1 MGTCLGMAELFD
13 PAFLHELEALN
24 MALLRMRGRAGEG
37 ISRAGRSSGQTEFR
51 GHRPYS
57 MGDDVR
63 RLDWNAYGRLGRM
76 FVREFERERRE
87 HLSILLDRSRSMDAG
102 SPAKHL
108 FARRIAA
115 ALGFLALKG
124 EGTAA
129 LYPEAAI
136 EGVRRLNRWLDLLRA
151 SEPNEARSLSDRL
164 RELASM
170 ARTPSDVVVISDF
183 MEPLA
188 ALEAL
193 GALSERRCAVT
204 LIQVLS
210 PDEIAPQVRGTV
222 DLAPCEEGGVLRME
236 LDASSLGAYGVELGA
251 HLEALET
258 LALRFGWTYA
268 LAPSDSDLRALFT
281 GKLSAVGAGP

>member
-1 MGTCLGMAELFD
+1 MAEIFD
-13 PAFLHELEALN
+13 PVFLHELEALN
-24 MALLRMRGRAGEG
+24 EALLRLRGRAGAG

-51 GHRPYS
+51 GHRPYTL
-57 MGDDVR
+57 GDDVR

-76 FVREFERERRE
+76 FVREFERERKE
-87 HLSILLDRSRSMDAG
+87 HLSILLDRSRSMDSG
-102 SPAKHL
+102 SPAKHR
-108 FARRIAA
+108 FARRVAA

-129 LYPEAAI
+129 LFPEVAI
-136 EGVRRLNRWLDLLRA
+136 EGVRRLNRWLDQLRSA
-151 SEPNEARSLSDRL
+151 EPNETRSLADRL
-164 RELASM
+164 KELAGM

-183 MEPLA
+183 MEPLTG
-188 ALEAL
+188 LETL

-210 PDEIAPQVRGTV
+210 PDEIAPGVRGTV
-222 DLAPCEEGGVLRME
+222 DLVPREEGTALRVE
-236 LDASSLGAYGVELGA
+236 LDASSLAAYGRELGA

-268 LAPSDSDLRALFT
+268 LAPSDSELRSLFT
-281 GKLSAVGAGP
+281 GKLATAGAAP